1 MTFVPGAEETQLMR
15 RKDKAMDKD
24 AAAHL
29 LQTGEYGILSTVD
42 VQGQPYGVPLNYV
55 FHEGCLYFH
64 CALEGQKL
72 DNLLANRRVSF
83 CVVGRTRVLPEE
95 FNTEYESVIAFGE
108 ASVVQG
114 DERHC
119 ALVRLVEKYSPD
131 FIEEGHKYIERHDSR
146 TLVVKIHIRSMTGK
160 AKQSPKM

>member
-1 MTFVPGAEETQLMR
+1 MR
-15 RKDKAMDKD
+15 RKDKAMDQN
-24 AAAHL
+24 AAVRL

-42 VQGQPYGVPLNYV
+42 AQGQPYGVPLNYV
-55 FHEGCLYFH
+55 FHDGCLYFH

-83 CVVGRTRVLPEE
+83 CVVGRTRLLPDE
-95 FNTEYESVIAFGE
+95 FSTEFESVIVFGE

-114 DERHC
+114 DERLQ
-119 ALVRLVEKYSPD
+119 ALVWLVEKYSPD
-131 FIEEGHKYIERHDSR
+131 FVEEGHKYIERHDSR
-146 TLVVKIHIRSMTGK
+146 TMVVKILMRSMTGK

>member
-1 MTFVPGAEETQLMR
+1 MR
-15 RKDKAMDKD
+15 RKDKALSKE
-24 AAAHL
+24 AAKHL
-29 LQTGEYGILSTVD
+29 LKTGEYGILSTVD

-55 FHEGCLYFH
+55 YHDDCCLYFH

-83 CVVGRTRVLPEE
+83 CVVGHTRVLPEE

-108 ASVVQG
+108 ASVMQG
-114 DERHC
+114 EERHQ

-131 FIEEGHKYIERHDSR
+131 FVEEGHKYIERHDSR
-146 TLVVKIHIRSMTGK
+146 TMVVKVQIRSMTGK
-160 AKQSPKM
+160 AKQSPKI